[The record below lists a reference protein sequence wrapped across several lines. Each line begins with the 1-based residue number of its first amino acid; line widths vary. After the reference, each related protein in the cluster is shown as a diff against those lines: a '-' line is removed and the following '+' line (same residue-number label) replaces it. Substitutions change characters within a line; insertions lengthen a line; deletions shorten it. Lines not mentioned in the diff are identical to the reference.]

1 MAACGACKRPA
12 DFRIAASSSY
22 VLACR
27 YSHVPLTLTCDT
39 CAQDHTLAVTQGGDL
54 WTWGKGDD
62 GALGLNAREH
72 RLAPERVGGIEFF
85 GARVVQAAAGSC
97 KNGASGSFHS
107 ACITE
112 DGSIWTW

>member
-1 MAACGACKRPA
+1 MPPCADAC
-12 DFRIAASSSY
+12 
-22 VLACR
+22 V
-27 YSHVPLTLTCDT
+27 T
-39 CAQDHTLAVTQGGDL
+39 CAKDHTLAVTQGGDL

-72 RLAPERVGGIEFF
+72 RLAPARVGGIEFF